1 MCPVCRARFRGATTC
16 SRCGADLTTLMS
28 LAAHAW
34 RLRQNARRSLD
45 QGDLEK
51 AHAFAAEAEAIC
63 HTPAGKELLE
73 LIALLFRPEL
83 RAVPASKFLIQ

>member
-1 MCPVCRARFRGATTC
+1 MCPVCRARFRGVTTC

-34 RLRQNARRSLD
+34 RLRQAARQSLD

-51 AHAFAAEAEAIC
+51 AQAFAAEAEFIC
-63 HTPAGKELLE
+63 HTPAGKTLLE
-73 LIALLFRPEL
+73 LSVMLTTSCGY
-83 RAVPASKFLIQ
+83 RATSSARQ